1 MMLLTAMLASASP
14 DAVATTNPV
23 NFDYAQIIERIEHED
38 LSEEE
43 IKQQIEIAERIKSK
57 AKTRLSTVQ
66 RIKRALLQ
74 PWVVFGFMAQF
85 AFMMRFVLQLIA
97 SERKKRSYVPV
108 AFWYLSLV
116 GGTMLFIYAFKLRD
130 PVFIL
135 GQGLGC
141 LIYIR
146 NLLLIRKRKWA
157 LRELQALRR
166 ERALQGNP
174 RSNSPQTPSD
184 PPVPDEPPTP
194 S

>member
-1 MMLLTAMLASASP
+1 
-14 DAVATTNPV
+14 
-23 NFDYAQIIERIEHED
+23 
-38 LSEEE
+38 
-43 IKQQIEIAERIKSK
+43 
-57 AKTRLSTVQ
+57 
-66 RIKRALLQ
+66 
-74 PWVVFGFMAQF
+74 MAQF